1 MDINFEYYKIF
12 YFVAKYGNITKAAA
26 ALGSNQPNVTRIMKL
41 LEEQLNCKLFIRGA
55 RGVSLTEEGERLYSH
70 VAIAYRNILDGQE
83 EICGKDARKSGTIE
97 IGATETALHL
107 FLLQVLRGFKKE
119 YPAIRIKI
127 HNRTTLE
134 TIRHLLNGELDFAVI
149 TSPFEVPKTV
159 SCLKVLD
166 FEEILVGGTA
176 YADLCGEPME
186 VKALKAYPLVGLGR
200 ETVTYELYKNFFVG
214 HKVDMELDIEVA
226 TSDLMLP
233 LLKNNFGMGFVPKQ
247 MAAPLIQDGELVQIP
262 LNATLPRRSI
272 QVIADR
278 GRGKSVATGIFYKYL
293 ETGILSEIHFRKD
306 YI

>member
-41 LEEQLNCKLFIRGA
+41 LESQLNCKLFIRGA
-55 RGVSLTEEGERLYSH
+55 RGVSLTKEGERLYSH
-70 VAIAYRNILDGQE
+70 VAIAYRNILDAQE
-83 EICGKDARKSGTIE
+83 EICGKDALHGGTIE

-107 FLLQVLRGFKKE
+107 FLLQILHGFKRE
-119 YPAIRIKI
+119 YPSIRIKI
-127 HNRTTLE
+127 HNRNTLG
-134 TIRHLLNGELDFAVI
+134 TIRHLMSGELDFAVV

-166 FEEILVGGTA
+166 YEEILVGGTA
-176 YADLCGEPME
+176 YQKLCKNPME
-186 VKALKAYPLVGLGR
+186 LSGLKDYPLVGLGR

-233 LLKNNFGMGFVPKQ
+233 LLENNFGLGFMPKP
-247 MAAPLIQDGELVQIP
+247 MAEPLIQEGKLVQIP
-262 LNATLPRRSI
+262 LNAAPPKRSI

-278 GRGKSVATGIFYKYL
+278 GRGKSLATGIFYKYL
-293 ETGILSEIHFRKD
+293 EAGAAV
-306 YI
+306 